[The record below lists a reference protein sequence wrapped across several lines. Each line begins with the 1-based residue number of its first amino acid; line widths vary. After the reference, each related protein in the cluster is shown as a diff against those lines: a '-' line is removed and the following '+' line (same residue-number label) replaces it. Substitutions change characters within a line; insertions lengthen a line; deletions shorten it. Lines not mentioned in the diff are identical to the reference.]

1 MINRTIAPEFRSIEE
16 INLIQPTQR
25 QLDNGI
31 KLYVVNAGEQEL
43 VRLEFIFNNVN
54 WDASRPLQ
62 AFATNALIIE
72 GTSTL
77 SSYQISESID
87 SYGAFIQPEYS
98 FDYSSLTLYTLSKH
112 LDQVLPVIREIL
124 TDATFPQEE
133 LDTLIRTQKQKLSVS
148 LEKNDVVTRRVF
160 NKSLFG
166 DSIYGY
172 SAEAEDYDKI
182 DRDQLL
188 DYYKK
193 AYQPN
198 NCVIIASGKV
208 DELTISKINR
218 KFGSGWNTNI
228 EFHKNVFS
236 FPQTKGGVFF
246 TERPESLQSAIRIGQ
261 ISVVRNHPDFP
272 ALQFLNTVLGGYFG
286 SRLMANIRE
295 DKGYTYGIGS
305 AQVSLQNAGYFLI
318 ASEVGSDVCSST
330 LTEIE
335 KEISLLKTELITPA
349 ELELVRNYM
358 LGSFLGSLENAFSHA
373 EKFKSILLS
382 GLDYDYYTH
391 YIQVIKTISA
401 EKLLQLADKYWDFE
415 RFNKVITGKK

>member
-16 INLIQPTQR
+16 ISLLQPTHR
-25 QLDNGI
+25 LLDNGI
-31 KLYVVNAGEQEL
+31 KLYVVDAGEQEL

-54 WDASRPLQ
+54 WDVSRPLQ
-62 AFATNALIIE
+62 AYATNALIIE
-72 GTSTL
+72 GTSSL

-112 LDQVLPVIREIL
+112 LDNVLPVIREVL
-124 TDATFPQEE
+124 TDAIFPQEE
-133 LDTLIRTQKQKLSVS
+133 LDTLIRTQKQKLTVS
-148 LEKNDVVTRRVF
+148 LEKNDVITRRVF
-160 NKSLFG
+160 NHSLFG

-172 SAEAEDYDKI
+172 SIEAEDYDRI
-182 DRDQLL
+182 DREQLL

-193 AYQPN
+193 AYQPG

-218 KFGSGWNTNI
+218 QFGTGWSTST
-228 EFHKNVFS
+228 EFQKNVFS

-246 TERPESLQSAIRIGQ
+246 TEKPDSLQSAIRIGQ
-261 ISVVRNHPDFP
+261 ISVVRSHPDFP

-335 KEISLLKTELITPA
+335 KEISLLKTTLIPQE

-373 EKFKSILLS
+373 EKFKSIFLS
-382 GLDYDYYTH
+382 NLDYDYYSR
-391 YIQVIKTISA
+391 YIQVIKTISSD
-401 EKLLQLADKYWDFE
+401 ELLQLANKYWNFDG
-415 RFNKVITGKK
+415 FNKVITGKK